1 MAADT
6 WAETIGRTIPIT
18 AGALLTLTTGSLTI
32 SEGPREEAIEVTIDL
47 PVEEPTDHREPTAAE
62 DPAVEGSTVAR
73 PAGRREDS
81 MGQPADNPVD
91 NDSVRSET
99 HRRSEDRIRLTPT
112 DRKPYRHSLKSR
124 PHK

>member
-18 AGALLTLTTGSLTI
+18 AGALLMLITGSLTI
-32 SEGPREEAIEVTIDL
+32 SEGPRAEPIDL

-73 PAGRREDS
+73 PAGLREDS
-81 MGQPADNPVD
+81 MGQPADNPLD

-99 HRRSEDRIRLTPT
+99 HRRSEDRINLTPT